1 MQSFFLTK
9 LRQYL
14 VWVKYLLTSV
24 FVYIYILAAI
34 YVLVDFLLIDKVLA
48 YITVYITA
56 YVMEYTLTLRLV
68 FNEQHRWRKVLKYVT
83 YVAIFLDLSTLFYKL
98 LLSVGIYYLLATLVA
113 AIVLMPVRFLVNK
126 YWVYR

>member
-83 YVAIFLDLSTLFYKL
+83 YVAIFLGLSTLFYKL
-98 LLSVGIYYLLATLVA
+98 LLSVGIYYLLDRKSV
-113 AIVLMPVRFLVNK
+113 V
-126 YWVYR
+126 